1 MMVFVPPA
9 MFATMLVIG
18 ATVVAIFNAPSTASP
33 NWHPTVV
40 SLLSEA
46 VWLVHAETSVMAR
59 AQGKKNLGVFMALY
73 LHANAATCH
82 ASNILD
88 QLIHVLH

>member
-18 ATVVAIFNAPSTASP
+18 ATVVAIFSAPSTTSP

-46 VWLVHAETSVMAR
+46 VWLVHAETSVMAITK
-59 AQGKKNLGVFMALY
+59 GKKNLGIFMVYIYTPMLLIAMR
-73 LHANAATCH
+73 ATFLM
-82 ASNILD
+82 S
-88 QLIHVLH
+88 